1 MAQRRGPR
9 KTTTTTRGF
18 LSDSKLTL
26 RSFLSPKNLDLSKAR
41 EFLPF
46 VVPVTTTSVGRISG
60 YIAMSHVA
68 SSTLGTIDM
77 AGHQIILSI
86 FCCITPFVDAL
97 SQVAQSLV
105 PEVFAAN
112 GEGKRRSGRRERAIA
127 LRRTIHN
134 FRKVGV
140 GLGAVLVGLVS
151 VIPLISRYFTT
162 DASVLASVHGA
173 IKPLGMFML
182 VNGLMCAGE
191 GEKVGGGTRFLLLIV
206 RMRLRVESTNVTLL
220 SVSPP
225 IAPLPTYSNTAP
237 LSTYCLYDLLKAHCW
252 DRRISSSYGTCTSS
266 SFSPFRLICYD

>member
-1 MAQRRGPR
+1 MTIVTTTTATGALAIDDANENRIIRWISNERRKRRHHRDPTAPSPTETMAQRRRRGPR
-9 KTTTTTRGF
+9 KNATTATTTRGF
-18 LSDSKLTL
+18 LSDSGLTL
-26 RSFLSPKNLDLSKAR
+26 RSYLSPKNLDASKAR

-86 FCCITPFVDAL
+86 FSCITPFVDAL

-105 PEVFAAN
+105 PEVYAAN
-112 GEGKRRSGRRERAIA
+112 GEGKRRNGRRERSIA
-127 LRRTIHN
+127 LGRTVQN
-134 FRKVGV
+134 FRKVGA

-151 VIPLISRYFTT
+151 CIPLISRYFTT

-173 IKPLGMFML
+173 IPPVGLFML

-191 GEKVGGGTRFLLLIV
+191 GERSGVGDW
-206 RMRLRVESTNVTLL
+206 S
-220 SVSPP
+220 
-225 IAPLPTYSNTAP
+225 
-237 LSTYCLYDLLKAHCW
+237 
-252 DRRISSSYGTCTSS
+252 
-266 SFSPFRLICYD
+266 